1 MFIPKEEVL
10 EQITKK
16 LDDMQ
21 ILLGDEVSDLIA
33 IMCTYGDKQWSGY
46 AKVHIK
52 NVQEDGVKLLQGL
65 RPFIIRLSD
74 NKMHKTKFCK
84 SYDIIVSSEMLS
96 IKITS
101 ESIKEKTW
109 YAMYDEMINKNFKRG
124 LILKLYMLGKLIT
137 TTMHVLLPLARSK
150 LPIFVKIKS
159 PLVMSV

>member
-1 MFIPKEEVL
+1 MGTNNGRVMQMFISRMCKRMESNYSKASAHSSSAFR
-10 EQITKK
+10 ITKCTK
-16 LDDMQ
+16 Q
-21 ILLGDEVSDLIA
+21 NFVS
-33 IMCTYGDKQWSGY
+33 
-46 AKVHIK
+46 H
-52 NVQEDGVKLLQGL
+52 
-65 RPFIIRLSD
+65 
-74 NKMHKTKFCK
+74 
-84 SYDIIVSSEMLS
+84 DIIASSEMLS

-101 ESIKEKTW
+101 ESIKEETW